1 MPSVVVVRLRQRSSQ
16 QDETEQAVQSALL
29 NLGHTFGHAIEA
41 EMGYGVWLHGEAVAA
56 GTVLAAI
63 TSNKLGLVEESI
75 VCRITALFAAFDLP
89 TSAPETMNF
98 EQFIKHMRRD
108 KKVLKGQLRLVLPE
122 GLGQAGIYS
131 NVTDEQLQEVI
142 DCA

>member
-1 MPSVVVVRLRQRSSQ
+1 
-16 QDETEQAVQSALL
+16 
-29 NLGHTFGHAIEA
+29 
-41 EMGYGVWLHGEAVAA
+41 
-56 GTVLAAI
+56 
-63 TSNKLGLVEESI
+63 
-75 VCRITALFAAFDLP
+75 
-89 TSAPETMNF
+89 MNF

-131 NVTDEQLQEVI
+131 DVTDELLQEVI